1 MLLRSTMI
9 STRFIRTPLN
19 MRVLAFDPG
28 YERLGV
34 AVLEKENGK
43 EVLLYSACVRTS
55 AALEFPERLKKLG
68 EETEVLIKKWKPDAV
83 ALEEIFFEKNA
94 KTAMQVAEVRGAL
107 IYIAVSHGIKI
118 YSYTP
123 GEVKVAVTGYGGSD
137 KRAIAAMVPKLLRLY
152 SNPDAKVGAR
162 KLDDELDA
170 IAVGITCLASIR

>member
-1 MLLRSTMI
+1 M
-9 STRFIRTPLN
+9 
-19 MRVLAFDPG
+19 
-28 YERLGV
+28 
-34 AVLEKENGK
+34 LEKENGK

-137 KRAIAAMVPKLLRLY
+137 KRAIAAMVPKLLRL
-152 SNPDAKVGAR
+152 PGGK

>member
-1 MLLRSTMI
+1 
-9 STRFIRTPLN
+9 

-94 KTAMQVAEVRGAL
+94 KTAM
-107 IYIAVSHGIKI
+107 
-118 YSYTP
+118 
-123 GEVKVAVTGYGGSD
+123 
-137 KRAIAAMVPKLLRLY
+137 VPKLLRL
-152 SNPDAKVGAR
+152 PGGK

>member
-1 MLLRSTMI
+1 
-9 STRFIRTPLN
+9 

-68 EETEVLIKKWKPDAV
+68 EETEVLIKKWKPNAV

-107 IYIAVSHGIKI
+107 IYIAAARGIKI